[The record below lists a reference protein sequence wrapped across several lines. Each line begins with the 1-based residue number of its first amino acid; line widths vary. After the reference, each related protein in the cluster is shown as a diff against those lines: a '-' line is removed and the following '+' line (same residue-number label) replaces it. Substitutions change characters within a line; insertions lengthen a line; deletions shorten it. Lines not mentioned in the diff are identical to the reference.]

1 MRQGKIAQK
10 SERNSERKM
19 AAGYDKALFQNPG
32 RIYNNFGHGK
42 WICYDRD
49 TFKILRE
56 YIKKKRKNRIKRRK

>member
-1 MRQGKIAQK
+1 MG
-10 SERNSERKM
+10 
-19 AAGYDKALFQNPG
+19 AGYDKALFQKSAG
-32 RIYNNFGHGK
+32 IYNNFGHEK